1 MLFKPGDAIRAAS
14 PGGGGYGDPLTRD
27 LAAVE
32 RDLNRGYV
40 SRERAEQD
48 YGVVVAQASQLTQ
61 DHTLYKLDAAAS
73 AERRKALQQQAVS
86 A

>member
-1 MLFKPGDAIRAAS
+1 MLFTAGDSIRAAS

-40 SRERAEQD
+40 SRESAERD
-48 YGVVVAQASQLTQ
+48 YGVVVTEATTLAAG
-61 DHTLYKLDAAAS
+61 HTLYKLDPVAS
-73 AERRKALQQQAVS
+73 AARREQLQAKAVA